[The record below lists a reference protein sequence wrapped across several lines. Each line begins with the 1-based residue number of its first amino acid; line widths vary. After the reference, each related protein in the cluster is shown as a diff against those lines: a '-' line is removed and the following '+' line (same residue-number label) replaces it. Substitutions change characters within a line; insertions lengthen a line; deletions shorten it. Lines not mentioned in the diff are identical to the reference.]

1 MPRETGHSHR
11 QMSLASGVATRR
23 GSVVFRREASQF
35 RHIVAIFDKPR
46 SPYNPESIASDAP
59 AMIIG
64 KKAAAIL
71 VA

>member
-1 MPRETGHSHR
+1 M
-11 QMSLASGVATRR
+11 
-23 GSVVFRREASQF
+23 FRREASQF